1 MIDIT
6 VTVDADHLDTI
17 EAVGAAL
24 RERGMRVDQVHGT
37 IGIISGAVGEEER
50 AVLETVPGV
59 LSVEAENTVRIPPPD
74 ANPQ

>member
-24 RERGMRVDQVHGT
+24 RERGMRVDQVLGA
-37 IGIISGAVGEEER
+37 IGIISGAVGEEEC
-50 AVLETVPGV
+50 AVLESVPGV
-59 LSVEAENTVRIPPPD
+59 QSVETENIVQISPPD
-74 ANPQ
+74 ADPQ

>member
-1 MIDIT
+1 MIRIT

-24 RERGMRVDQVHGT
+24 RQRGMRVDQVHRT
-37 IGIISGAVGEEER
+37 IGIISGAVGEDDR
-50 AVLETVPGV
+50 ALLESVPGV
-59 LSVEAENTVRIPPPD
+59 QSVETENTIRIPPPD